1 MSNKLI
7 KLVFFTFISLFI
19 FSNSYA
25 SWITKKSDK
34 SKEIIK
40 KEKKQKSEWIKLK
53 KKEIKANQREFK
65 ENKKNISVG
74 TKDWITKRSKKDNY
88 KQSIENLP
96 NNKDQIYLIAN
107 SLSTEKVI
115 YGYLDWDDD
124 QFKASLDEGNIK
136 GKSYINDGKTIC
148 NIGIDI
154 NFGNKMIGTLN
165 GDCTNKTQY
174 NAVLEFTNKQSAGL
188 MVSSTGERFVVDL
201 VSEKNNALKK
211 LSSIK
216 NKNNDSLNNQ
226 PTRSKLKV
234 SPRGNY
240 YALLIG
246 NSNYNKWSSLSSPIN
261 DVKEIG
267 KILKTK
273 YNFKSVVILENA
285 TRAEIFQSLKKL
297 KSIVTD
303 EDYVLIYYGG
313 HGDQETQRAY
323 WIPVDAGKE
332 WDENWIDTITIT
344 TAVQRIKA
352 KHILV
357 MIDSCYLGTSFKG
370 KENIDISEADI
381 SAKEAI
387 KSLNNRAGIVM
398 ASGGATPVVDA
409 NIDNKHS
416 LFAYKF
422 IDILK
427 KNSDFIT
434 SQNIFLQI
442 KKYHAS
448 EQQTP
453 QFYGVANWGHLEGD
467 FVFKVKD

>member
-1 MSNKLI
+1 MLKNCKKLSI
-7 KLVFFTFISLFI
+7 LILSSIFLF
-19 FSNSYA
+19 SSVEAN
-25 SWITKKSDK
+25 WITKKSNK

-40 KEKKQKSEWIKLK
+40 EEKKQKSEWIKLK
-53 KKEIKANQREFK
+53 KKEIKANQKEFK
-65 ENKKNISVG
+65 ENKKNISDE
-74 TKDWITKRSKKDNY
+74 TKTWITKKSKKDTY
-88 KQSIENLP
+88 IQSIEEIP
-96 NNKDQIYLIAN
+96 YNKDRIYLIAN
-107 SLSTEKVI
+107 SLSTGKVI
-115 YGYLDWDDD
+115 YGYLNWNDDK
-124 QFKASLDEGNIK
+124 FKTGLDMANIK

-154 NFGNKMIGTLN
+154 NFRNKMIGTLN

-174 NAVLEFTNKQSAGL
+174 NAVLEFAEKQSAGL
-188 MVSSTGERFVVDL
+188 MVSSTGERFVFDL
-201 VSEKNNALKK
+201 VSVKNDAIKK
-211 LSSIK
+211 FASL
-216 NKNNDSLNNQ
+216 KNNDTLINQ
-226 PTRSKLKV
+226 PIRSKLNV
-234 SPRGNY
+234 SPKGNY

-246 NSNYNKWSSLSSPIN
+246 NSDYKKWSSLSSPIN

-273 YNFKSVVILENA
+273 YNFKSVTTLENA
-285 TRAEIFQSLKKL
+285 NRAEIFQSLKKL
-297 KSIVTD
+297 KSSVTD

-370 KENIDISEADI
+370 KQNINVSEADI

-387 KSLNNRAGIVM
+387 KSLNNRAGLVM

-434 SQNIFLQI
+434 SQNIYSQI
-442 KKYHAS
+442 KKYHAN
-448 EQQTP
+448 ERQTP

-467 FVFKVKD
+467 FVFKVKK

>member
-1 MSNKLI
+1 MLKNCKRIGIL
-7 KLVFFTFISLFI
+7 LFISIFLF
-19 FSNSYA
+19 SSVEAN
-25 SWITKKSDK
+25 WITKKSDK
-34 SKEIIK
+34 SKEVIK
-40 KEKKQKSEWIKLK
+40 EEKKQKSEWIKLK
-53 KKEIKANQREFK
+53 KKEIKANQKEFK
-65 ENKKNISVG
+65 ENKKNISDE
-74 TKDWITKRSKKDNY
+74 TKKWITKKSKKDDY
-88 KQSIENLP
+88 IQSMEEFP
-96 NNKDQIYLIAN
+96 DNKDQIYLIAK
-107 SLSTEKVI
+107 SLSTGKVI
-115 YGYLDWDDD
+115 YGYLDWNDDK
-124 QFKASLDEGNIK
+124 FKTSLDRGNIK

-154 NFGNKMIGTLN
+154 NFGNKIIGTLN

-174 NAVLEFTNKQSAGL
+174 NAVLEFADKESAGL
-188 MVSSTGERFVVDL
+188 MVSSTGERFVFDL
-201 VSEKNNALKK
+201 VSVRNNAFKK
-211 LSSIK
+211 FASIK
-216 NKNNDSLNNQ
+216 NNDTLNNQ
-226 PTRSKLKV
+226 PARSKLNVNPK
-234 SPRGNY
+234 GNY

-246 NSNYNKWSSLSSPIN
+246 NSDYKKWTTLSSPIN

-273 YNFKSVVILENA
+273 YSFKSVVILENA
-285 TRAEIFQSLKKL
+285 NRAEIFQSLKKL
-297 KSIVTD
+297 KSLVSD

-323 WIPVDAGKE
+323 WIPVDAGKD

-370 KENIDISEADI
+370 KQNINVSEADI
-381 SAKEAI
+381 NAQEAI
-387 KSLNNRAGIVM
+387 KSLNNRAGLVM

-409 NIDNKHS
+409 SIDNKHS

-427 KNSDFIT
+427 KNSDLIT
-434 SQNIFLQI
+434 SQNIYSQI
-442 KKYHAS
+442 KKYHANQS
-448 EQQTP
+448 QTP

-467 FVFKVKD
+467 FVFKVKK

>member
-1 MSNKLI
+1 MFKNYTK
-7 KLVFFTFISLFI
+7 ISILLLTSIFLF
-19 FSNSYA
+19 SSVEAN
-25 SWITKKSDK
+25 WITKKNDK
-34 SKEIIK
+34 PKEVIK
-40 KEKKQKSEWIKLK
+40 EEKKQKSEWIKLK
-53 KKEIKANQREFK
+53 KKEIKANQKEFK
-65 ENKKNISVG
+65 ENKKNISVE
-74 TKDWITKRSKKDNY
+74 TKTWITKKSKKDTY
-88 KQSIENLP
+88 IQSIEEIP
-96 NNKDQIYLIAN
+96 YNKDRIYLIAN
-107 SLSTEKVI
+107 SLSTGKVI
-115 YGYLDWDDD
+115 YGYLNWNEDK
-124 QFKASLDEGNIK
+124 FKTDLDMANIK

-154 NFGNKMIGTLN
+154 NFRNKIIGTLN

-174 NAVLEFTNKQSAGL
+174 NAVLEFADKQSAGL
-188 MVSSTGERFVVDL
+188 MVSSTGERFVFDL
-201 VSEKNNALKK
+201 VSVKNDAIKKFGAL
-211 LSSIK
+211 
-216 NKNNDSLNNQ
+216 KNNDTLNNQ
-226 PTRSKLKV
+226 PIRSKLKV
-234 SPRGNY
+234 SPKGNY

-246 NSNYNKWSSLSSPIN
+246 NSDYQKWSSLSSPIN

-273 YNFKSVVILENA
+273 YNFKSVTILENA
-285 TRAEIFQSLKKL
+285 NRAEIFQSLKKL
-297 KSIVTD
+297 KSSVTD

-370 KENIDISEADI
+370 KQNINVSEADI

-387 KSLNNRAGIVM
+387 KSLNNRAGLVM

-434 SQNIFLQI
+434 SQNIYLQI
-442 KKYHAS
+442 KKYHAN
-448 EQQTP
+448 ERQTP

-467 FVFKVKD
+467 FVFKVKK

>member
-1 MSNKLI
+1 MLKNCKKISIL
-7 KLVFFTFISLFI
+7 LFTSIFLF
-19 FSNSYA
+19 SSVEAN
-25 SWITKKSDK
+25 WITKKSDK
-34 SKEIIK
+34 SKEVIK
-40 KEKKQKSEWIKLK
+40 KEEKKQKSEWIKLK
-53 KKEIKANQREFK
+53 KKEIKANQKEFK
-65 ENKKNISVG
+65 ENKRNISVE
-74 TKDWITKRSKKDNY
+74 TKTWITKKSKKDTY
-88 KQSIENLP
+88 IQSIEKFP
-96 NNKDQIYLIAN
+96 YNKDQIYLIAN
-107 SLSTEKVI
+107 SLSTGKVI
-115 YGYLDWDDD
+115 YGYLDWNDGK
-124 QFKASLDEGNIK
+124 FKTDLDNSNIK

-154 NFGNKMIGTLN
+154 NFGNKIIGTLN
-165 GDCTNKTQY
+165 GDCTNKAQY
-174 NAVLEFTNKQSAGL
+174 NAVLEFIDKQSAGL
-188 MVSSTGERFVVDL
+188 MVSSTGERFVFDL
-201 VSEKNNALKK
+201 VSVKNDALKK
-211 LSSIK
+211 FASL
-216 NKNNDSLNNQ
+216 KNNDTLNKQ
-226 PTRSKLKV
+226 PSRSKLNV
-234 SPRGNY
+234 SPKGNY

-246 NSNYNKWSSLSSPIN
+246 NSDYKKWSPLSSPIN

-273 YNFKSVVILENA
+273 YNFKSVTILENA
-285 TRAEIFQSLKKL
+285 NRAKIFQSLMKL
-297 KSIVTD
+297 KSSVTD

-370 KENIDISEADI
+370 KQNINVSEADI

-387 KSLNNRAGIVM
+387 KSLNNRAGLVM

-434 SQNIFLQI
+434 SQNIYSQI
-442 KKYHAS
+442 KKYHAN
-448 EQQTP
+448 ERQTP
-453 QFYGVANWGHLEGD
+453 QFYGVSNWGHLEGD
-467 FVFKVKD
+467 FVFKVKK